1 MTQIGSLRSS
11 SYRDIFSVTY
21 ARQQNGFPE
30 ITAFC
35 AHGGRNLWK
44 GPCLVEFPRHALEC
58 CRLTGLCPAWGTS
71 RSSHQDAWWRGKTLL
86 QRSVPGCKAD
96 SRGIFQSEERRPNQ
110 TISCSHQAVPGELC
124 GEVPRTSAMA
134 MSEKEQLR
142 LSWMTQFN
150 KAQQHDS
157 WGQVVEA
164 QEDYQSMAA
173 QIAAKQ
179 GLPTITSKEKDILH
193 RLALCLG
200 ARAQALRTMHENI
213 TVTDMKCLVPIF
225 EALFTGTEPEIFP
238 VDASKYQF
246 AASMVKPST
255 EGEIICADAEDESST
270 DWHQRQAVLRTVR
283 GTVVCFR
290 IEKIGLKDAQEYID
304 PFMTVLVADARANIL
319 DSRDT
324 NFASERRA
332 THVMFNQQVYLNVS
346 LEDMERSGAAIFF
359 EFKHYKPK
367 KKKISTR
374 CWAFMELTELKRDE
388 EIVLEIYHKPT
399 DLKKKK
405 LNLHSE
411 KPLYLHLF
419 ATFIS
424 N

>member
-1 MTQIGSLRSS
+1 MQCSGAEGGG
-11 SYRDIFSVTY
+11 V
-21 ARQQNGFPE
+21 ARP
-30 ITAFC
+30 
-35 AHGGRNLWK
+35 
-44 GPCLVEFPRHALEC
+44 
-58 CRLTGLCPAWGTS
+58 
-71 RSSHQDAWWRGKTLL
+71 
-86 QRSVPGCKAD
+86 
-96 SRGIFQSEERRPNQ
+96 
-110 TISCSHQAVPGELC
+110 
-124 GEVPRTSAMA
+124 AMA

-164 QEDYQSMAA
+164 QEDYQSMAS

-179 GLPTITSKEKDILH
+179 GLPFITSKEKDILH

-200 ARAQALRTMHENI
+200 ARAQALRTLHENI
-213 TVTDMKCLVPIF
+213 TVTDMKCLQPIF
-225 EALFTGTEPEIFP
+225 EALFTGAEPDVFP

-255 EGEIICADAEDESST
+255 EGEIICADAEDETST

-290 IEKIGLKDAQEYID
+290 IEKIGLKDAQDYID
-304 PFMTVLVADARANIL
+304 PFMTVLVADSRANIL

-324 NFASERRA
+324 NFACERRA
-332 THVMFNQQVYLNVS
+332 THVMFTQQVYLNVS

-374 CWAFMELTELKRDE
+374 CWCFMELAELKRDE
-388 EIVLEIYHKPT
+388 EVVLEIYHKPT

>member
-1 MTQIGSLRSS
+1 
-11 SYRDIFSVTY
+11 
-21 ARQQNGFPE
+21 
-30 ITAFC
+30 
-35 AHGGRNLWK
+35 
-44 GPCLVEFPRHALEC
+44 
-58 CRLTGLCPAWGTS
+58 
-71 RSSHQDAWWRGKTLL
+71 
-86 QRSVPGCKAD
+86 
-96 SRGIFQSEERRPNQ
+96 
-110 TISCSHQAVPGELC
+110 
-124 GEVPRTSAMA
+124 MA

-164 QEDYQSMAA
+164 QEDYEAMAA
-173 QIAAKQ
+173 QVAAKQ
-179 GLPTITSKEKDILH
+179 GLPFITSKEKDTMH

-200 ARAQALRTMHENI
+200 ARAVALRSLQDNI
-213 TVTDMKCLVPIF
+213 TVTDMKNLGPVF
-225 EALFTGTEPEIFP
+225 EVLFTGAEPDIFP

-246 AASMVKPST
+246 AASMIKPST
-255 EGEIICADAEDESST
+255 EGEIICADGEEEGET

-290 IEKIGLKDAQEYID
+290 IEKIGLKDAQDYID

-324 NFASERRA
+324 NFGSERRA
-332 THVMFNQQVYLNVS
+332 THVIFNQQVYLNVS
-346 LEDMERSGAAIFF
+346 YEDMERSGSAIFF

-374 CWAFMELTELKRDE
+374 CWAFMELAELKRDE

-424 N
+424 NF